1 MNYLNYLENLDFESM
16 ITTSFLLPFF
26 AIMVVIKILSAI
38 IFSFLPDDYDDDPY
52 QVTVFSNVLLYF
64 IFSFFILTV
73 YDYNDRKGILDF
85 RYSQNVFEENSKEFV
100 VKEDTKLENDQNI
113 NIKDLNSIESK
124 TFSWDDISITP
135 EAERLI
141 DNANLTEK
149 YVGLS
154 SEDIIKL
161 KKIMSDPNPDPL
173 SKAENKIDVGA
184 TECKWCGKKI
194 DIKAMIYTSK
204 DLLGIIVKP
213 KSEDPFEMIASVMT
227 VLTVSPQACIESYE
241 LSDFNQHKYQFIVTD
256 EKEFCS
262 LKCEKEFK
270 NNRRY

>member
-1 MNYLNYLENLDFESM
+1 
-16 ITTSFLLPFF
+16 
-26 AIMVVIKILSAI
+26 
-38 IFSFLPDDYDDDPY
+38 
-52 QVTVFSNVLLYF
+52 LYF
-64 IFSFFILTV
+64 IFSFFIVTV

-113 NIKDLNSIESK
+113 NIEDLNSFESK
-124 TFSWDDISITP
+124 TFSWDDIVITP

-173 SKAENKIDVGA
+173 SKAENKIEVGS
-184 TECKWCGKKI
+184 TECKWCEKRLI
-194 DIKAMIYTSK
+194 SK
-204 DLLGIIVKP
+204 RL
-213 KSEDPFEMIASVMT
+213 
-227 VLTVSPQACIESYE
+227 
-241 LSDFNQHKYQFIVTD
+241 FILQRI
-256 EKEFCS
+256 C
-262 LKCEKEFK
+262 
-270 NNRRY
+270 